1 MGVGVAQSKGPLPSK
16 KRLQA
21 YSKGPRKCTADGGLL
36 SSHVEYGPEAGWA
49 GVQLYGWESKAQ
61 KNERDFFM
69 FHSKKTAWVR
79 VALRSPLDMSQLH
92 AYRQS
97 QSVG

>member
-1 MGVGVAQSKGPLPSK
+1 M
-16 KRLQA
+16 
-21 YSKGPRKCTADGGLL
+21 YSPDGGLL

-49 GVQLYGWESKAQ
+49 VYNYMDGESKAQ
-61 KNERDFFM
+61 KNERTSSCFIVR
-69 FHSKKTAWVR
+69 KRPGVR

-97 QSVG
+97 QSVGWEWQELIKGRLDKGESV

>member
-1 MGVGVAQSKGPLPSK
+1 MGGCSALMWSMVLRPGGQV
-16 KRLQA
+16 
-21 YSKGPRKCTADGGLL
+21 YNYMDG
-36 SSHVEYGPEAGWA
+36 
-49 GVQLYGWESKAQ
+49 ESKAQ

-97 QSVG
+97 QSVGVGMAGAD